1 MPPGRFKALDG
12 GTYHVCGV
20 RDDGRIACW
29 GGHDNN
35 KATTTAGVQ
44 LGVPYFEFE

>member
-1 MPPGRFKALDG
+1 
-12 GTYHVCGV
+12 V

-35 KATTTAGVQ
+35 KPMMG
-44 LGVPYFEFE
+44 LGLPYAEFE